1 MKDRRTRTTHG
12 ADTFGRRADDP
23 KPDEPRVKSADAPAR
38 PRGSGS
44 DRPLLVL
51 VGCTATG
58 KTSVAIELARHFG
71 GEIVSADA
79 RQVYRHLDIG
89 TAKPTYDEMNAAH
102 HHIVDHVDPVDS
114 YNAGLFT
121 EEADAAIEAI
131 RAKGMFPIIAG
142 GTGLYLR
149 ALIHGLDP
157 AVGRDPALRDKLER
171 EADKHGVPALHKRLA
186 KVDATS
192 AERIHENDRVRIIRA
207 LEIHS
212 KTGRTR
218 TAVFADATET
228 PRHDALWAGLAWN
241 RETLYRRINKRLD
254 VMMED
259 GLLAEVKGLLAMG
272 YDPGLSCFRSP
283 GYREILES
291 LDGRYDLHE
300 ALDRAKRETRRF
312 AKRQATWFRKEA
324 ATWFEATERDPAEVA
339 AAIATWYES
348 GGAAPASDLAASDP
362 LASGDSDTRNGVS
375 VAE

>member
-23 KPDEPRVKSADAPAR
+23 KPPAKPGSSDKRDKPASSGVK
-38 PRGSGS
+38 
-44 DRPLLVL
+44 PLLVL

-58 KTSVAIELARHFG
+58 KTPVAIELARMLN
-71 GEIVSADA
+71 GEIISADA

-89 TAKPTYDEMNAAH
+89 TAKPTYDEMKAAH

-149 ALIHGLDP
+149 ALIRGLDP
-157 AVGRDPALRDKLER
+157 AIGRDPALRDKLER
-171 EADKHGVPALHKRLA
+171 EADKLGVPVLHARLA
-186 KVDATS
+186 KVDPTS
-192 AERIHENDRVRIIRA
+192 AARIHENDRVRIIRA
-207 LEIHS
+207 LEIHT

-218 TAVFADATET
+218 TSVFEDATET
-228 PRHDALWAGLAWN
+228 PRHDSLWAGLAWN

-291 LDGRYDLHE
+291 LDGRYDLPE

-312 AKRQATWFRKEA
+312 AKRQATWFRKEP
-324 ATWFEATERDPAEVA
+324 ATWFESTDRDPAEVA
-339 AAIATWYES
+339 QEIAAWYES
-348 GGAAPASDLAASDP
+348 GRGGAGSADDP
-362 LASGDSDTRNGVS
+362 LSSK
-375 VAE
+375 E